1 MPYTILCFDKDNK
14 LNVRKINRDEHLKYL
29 KSFRKK
35 LLLAGPILD
44 KNNLPSGS
52 IIILDLDTRQ
62 EIEKFIKD
70 DPYYK
75 AGLFRETKILNF
87 KKVF

>member
-1 MPYTILCFDKDNK
+1 MPYTIMCFDKENK

-35 LLLAGPILD
+35 ILLAGPILD

-52 IIILDLDTRQ
+52 IIILELDTRQ
-62 EIEKFIKD
+62 EIEKFIKG

>member
-1 MPYTILCFDKDNK
+1 MPYTILCFDKENK
-14 LNVRKINRDEHLKYL
+14 LNVRKINRDEHLEYL
-29 KSFRKK
+29 KSFRKN

-52 IIILDLDTRQ
+52 IIILDLDTKQ

-75 AGLFRETKILNF
+75 AGLFRETKTLNF